1 MGANR
6 MREFVVAMF
15 IVIAVAWV
23 LGGNAVMMRRETFEQ
38 SRSLNEGMIRELQE
52 KRGRIV

>member
-1 MGANR
+1 